1 MPRILIV
8 DDDPDY
14 RHMVRH
20 MLQSRGIDAE
30 AVEGAFG
37 LSARLLN
44 EPRIDLVL
52 LDCMMPGLTGAGVLG
67 VLAKN
72 ARVASIPV
80 LLLSAATNAEAIA
93 AAAQHPR
100 CRFAH
105 KPARLRDLLAM
116 VEAALTELS

>member
-1 MPRILIV
+1 MPRVLIV

-14 RHMVRH
+14 RHMVRQ
-20 MLQSRGIDAE
+20 MLQARGLDAE
-30 AVEGAFG
+30 ATESAFG

-52 LDCMMPGLTGAGVLG
+52 LDCRMPGLTGSAVLG

-72 ARVASIPV
+72 PRLASIP
-80 LLLSAATNAEAIA
+80 LLLMSAATNADGEA

-100 CRFAH
+100 CRFVH
-105 KPARLRDLLAM
+105 KPSRLRDLVGI
-116 VEAALTELS
+116 VEATLAELP